1 MFITE
6 YCHSPTVVVMLLL
19 LEMNNLLDSRKD
31 RQLLTQGTSNTL
43 LFQFK
48 DLRLLDLSIIVVLS
62 ICFKY

>member
-19 LEMNNLLDSRKD
+19 LEMNNLLDSR
-31 RQLLTQGTSNTL
+31 QLLTHGTWNTL

-48 DLRLLDLSIIVVLS
+48 LQNSCNYI
-62 ICFKY
+62 